1 MKIISYK
8 NKKDE
13 ILPGVLISEN
23 VILNIKKSAEK
34 YGFSDKMSSV
44 KKILELE
51 DELQTVS
58 KILSNSDKWVLEEH
72 GWEILA
78 PIKDA
83 GKIMGVA
90 LNYRDFCERGAL
102 ELPKKLKVFGKY
114 CNAINDNGGIFYTNG
129 RSVTYEGEL
138 WVIIGKTG
146 KNISAAKADEYIA
159 GFTVVNDISANDR
172 IREDIQLFRGKN
184 MDGALPMGPVLV
196 SKDEIDNPMKLHIRT
211 MVDGDIVQDSCTDQM
226 IFDIYQQIEYFS
238 EFMTLTPGDI
248 IATGTPAGTALQY
261 NPPRFL
267 KPGQRVVIEIEKIGR
282 LETIIA

>member
-72 GWEILA
+72 GWEIL
-78 PIKDA
+78 D
-83 GKIMGVA
+83 
-90 LNYRDFCERGAL
+90 
-102 ELPKKLKVFGKY
+102 
-114 CNAINDNGGIFYTNG
+114 AINDNGGIFYTNG

-138 WVIIGKTG
+138 GVIIGKTG

>member
-1 MKIISYK
+1 MPVYK
-8 NKKDE
+8 LLGGAHREYVTPYATGLYFTKESDDYE
-13 ILPGVLISEN
+13 EF
-23 VILNIKKSAEK
+23 IKPAVEEAEK
-34 YGFSDKMSSV
+34 YKELGFKGIKM
-44 KKILELE
+44 KIALPRIAELKRVQAVRE
-51 DELQTVS
+51 AIGDNVELMVDA
-58 KILSNSDKWVLEEH
+58 NH
-72 GWEILA
+72 GYNLYDAQWLA
-78 PIKDA
+78 HE
-83 GKIMGVA
+83 
-90 LNYRDFCERGAL
+90 FE
-102 ELPKKLKVFGKY
+102 KLKISWFGKY

-138 WVIIGKTG
+138 GVIIGKTG

>member
-1 MKIISYK
+1 
-8 NKKDE
+8 
-13 ILPGVLISEN
+13 
-23 VILNIKKSAEK
+23 
-34 YGFSDKMSSV
+34 
-44 KKILELE
+44 
-51 DELQTVS
+51 
-58 KILSNSDKWVLEEH
+58 
-72 GWEILA
+72 
-78 PIKDA
+78 
-83 GKIMGVA
+83 
-90 LNYRDFCERGAL
+90 
-102 ELPKKLKVFGKY
+102 
-114 CNAINDNGGIFYTNG
+114 
-129 RSVTYEGEL
+129 
-138 WVIIGKTG
+138 
-146 KNISAAKADEYIA
+146 
-159 GFTVVNDISANDR
+159 
-172 IREDIQLFRGKN
+172 

>member
-102 ELPKKLKVFGKY
+102 ELPKKLKFL
-114 CNAINDNGGIFYTNG
+114 
-129 RSVTYEGEL
+129 E
-138 WVIIGKTG
+138 
-146 KNISAAKADEYIA
+146 NI
-159 GFTVVNDISANDR
+159 VMR
-172 IREDIQLFRGKN
+172 
-184 MDGALPMGPVLV
+184 
-196 SKDEIDNPMKLHIRT
+196 
-211 MVDGDIVQDSCTDQM
+211 
-226 IFDIYQQIEYFS
+226 
-238 EFMTLTPGDI
+238 
-248 IATGTPAGTALQY
+248 
-261 NPPRFL
+261 
-267 KPGQRVVIEIEKIGR
+267 
-282 LETIIA
+282 

>member
-1 MKIISYK
+1 MFIIIQSGRA
-8 NKKDE
+8 D
-13 ILPGVLISEN
+13 SE
-23 VILNIKKSAEK
+23 
-34 YGFSDKMSSV
+34 
-44 KKILELE
+44 ILELE

-138 WVIIGKTG
+138 GVIIGKTG

>member
-78 PIKDA
+78 PIR
-83 GKIMGVA
+83 MQ
-90 LNYRDFCERGAL
+90 ER
-102 ELPKKLKVFGKY
+102 
-114 CNAINDNGGIFYTNG
+114 
-129 RSVTYEGEL
+129 
-138 WVIIGKTG
+138 
-146 KNISAAKADEYIA
+146 
-159 GFTVVNDISANDR
+159 
-172 IREDIQLFRGKN
+172 
-184 MDGALPMGPVLV
+184 
-196 SKDEIDNPMKLHIRT
+196 
-211 MVDGDIVQDSCTDQM
+211 
-226 IFDIYQQIEYFS
+226 
-238 EFMTLTPGDI
+238 
-248 IATGTPAGTALQY
+248 
-261 NPPRFL
+261 
-267 KPGQRVVIEIEKIGR
+267 
-282 LETIIA
+282 